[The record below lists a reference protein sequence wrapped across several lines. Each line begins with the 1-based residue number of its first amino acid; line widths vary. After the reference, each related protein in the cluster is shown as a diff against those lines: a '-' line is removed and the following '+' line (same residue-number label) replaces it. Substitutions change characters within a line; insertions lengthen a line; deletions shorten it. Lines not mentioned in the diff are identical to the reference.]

1 MFCYQCPPALHP
13 CGPHPPRLPT
23 LDYPFAATHPY
34 TSYSYH
40 PAIHDETFVRRKQR
54 RNRTTF
60 TLQQLEELET
70 AFAQTHYPDVF
81 TREDL
86 AMKINL
92 TEARVQVWFQNRRA
106 KWRKAERLKDEQ
118 RKRENGES
126 TSSLDKLHDSRES
139 SPDITGEIDDD
150 MDELPPRQR
159 SHSPLLANG
168 GSSLE
173 QQQQQQQHHHSLA
186 HSHAHSLSHSR
197 SPGGGLHLD
206 SSDNERP
213 LSSNQLTAT
222 PHSASQSLGS
232 ISAGSPS
239 PSGLR
244 DRERDHTPLASGGS
258 GGGCGGAGPSSPSNS
273 RNTDSPIEVGGPM
286 SLTTGTRMA
295 TTTSS
300 NNSASSTPTPTT
312 PHAPQLPQM
321 PHSSAAA
328 AAAFGSHIFGSF
340 GGGGG
345 GVSDSNCGFRPVL
358 SEQSAVAAAAAAAA
372 AQRSANHPPLFL
384 PPHLAAQFSHQPLF
398 PGLKGVSPFQSL
410 CSCCSLKPPPPHS
423 SSSSSSVVAPLS
435 IPVSSSSAASSPE
448 SPKSSGQG
456 SGHDPRSNSVAE
468 LRRKAQEHSAALLQS
483 LHAAAAAGLAFPGLH
498 LPPLSF
504 AHHHPALGQHGVNH
518 NNNNTLRMKH
528 EAQDMTMNGLGP
540 GSGGVS
546 MSSGSSS
553 AALLDLAESAVA
565 YQQQQQQQLQLQQQ
579 QQQQHATLSPPTT
592 PTQQASG
599 GGAGADDSPGSSSG
613 VQGAASALNGNAAA
627 GVATK
632 SESF

>member
-150 MDELPPRQR
+150 MDELAPRQR
-159 SHSPLLANG
+159 SHSPLANG
-168 GSSLE
+168 PMD
-173 QQQQQQQHHHSLA
+173 QQ
-186 HSHAHSLSHSR
+186 HSR
-197 SPGGGLHLD
+197 SPHGGLD

-213 LSSNQLTAT
+213 LSSTQLTAT
-222 PHSASQSLGS
+222 HSASQSLGS

-239 PSGLR
+239 PGV
-244 DRERDHTPLASGGS
+244 REHTPLASIGQ
-258 GGGCGGAGPSSPSNS
+258 PNSPSNS

-286 SLTTGTRMA
+286 SLTTNTRLTA
-295 TTTSS
+295 ASS
-300 NNSASSTPTPTT
+300 NNNSASSTPTPTT
-312 PHAPQLPQM
+312 PHAAHLPHT
-321 PHSSAAA
+321 PSSAAA

-340 GGGGG
+340 GSASSVGAG
-345 GVSDSNCGFRPVL
+345 SDTNCGFRPVL

-372 AQRSANHPPLFL
+372 QRNANHPPLFL
-384 PPHLAAQFSHQPLF
+384 PPHLAAQFTHQPLF

-410 CSCCSLKPPPPHS
+410 CSCCSLKPPPPP
-423 SSSSSSVVAPLS
+423 VAPLS
-435 IPVSSSSAASSPE
+435 VPVSSSSAASSPE
-448 SPKSSGQG
+448 SPKSSNG
-456 SGHDPRSNSVAE
+456 GHDPRSNSVAE

-504 AHHHPALGQHGVNH
+504 AHHPALGHGGSS
-518 NNNNTLRMKH
+518 NNNNSALRMKH
-528 EAQDMTMNGLGP
+528 EAQDMTASTMNGLGA
-540 GSGGVS
+540 GSV
-546 MSSGSSS
+546 MAVPTSSSTS

-565 YQQQQQQQLQLQQQ
+565 YQHHHQQQQQ
-579 QQQQHATLSPPTT
+579 QQQQHQQQQQQQLS
-592 PTQQASG
+592 
-599 GGAGADDSPGSSSG
+599 
-613 VQGAASALNGNAAA
+613 GNQ
-627 GVATK
+627 
-632 SESF
+632 

>member
-13 CGPHPPRLPT
+13 CGPHPPRLPS

-126 TSSLDKLHDSRES
+126 SSSLDKLHDSRES

-159 SHSPLLANG
+159 SHSPLANG
-168 GSSLE
+168 PME
-173 QQQQQQQHHHSLA
+173 QHH
-186 HSHAHSLSHSR
+186 R
-197 SPGGGLHLD
+197 SPGGGMHLD

-244 DRERDHTPLASGGS
+244 DRDRTTPMA
-258 GGGCGGAGPSSPSNS
+258 GGGGQGASSPSNS

-286 SLTTGTRMA
+286 SLTTSSRMRP
-295 TTTSS
+295 SS
-300 NNSASSTPTPTT
+300 NNSASSTPTHTPTT
-312 PHAPQLPQM
+312 PHAPQM

-340 GGGGG
+340 GGG
-345 GVSDSNCGFRPVL
+345 SSANDSSCGFRPVL

-372 AQRSANHPPLFL
+372 AQRNANHPPLFL
-384 PPHLAAQFSHQPLF
+384 PHHLAAQFSHQPLF

-410 CSCCSLKPPPPHS
+410 CSCCSLKPPPPPP
-423 SSSSSSVVAPLS
+423 SSSVVAPLS
-435 IPVSSSSAASSPE
+435 VPVSGSSATSSPE
-448 SPKSSGQG
+448 SPGKSSGQG
-456 SGHDPRSNSVAE
+456 SAHDPRSNSVAE

-504 AHHHPALGQHGVNH
+504 AHHPALGQHGVNH

-540 GSGGVS
+540 CGSGGVS
-546 MSSGSSS
+546 MAGASSS

-565 YQQQQQQQLQLQQQ
+565 YQQQQQQQQQQ
-579 QQQQHATLSPPTT
+579 QSQHHHATLSPPTT
-592 PTQQASG
+592 PTQQAPM
-599 GGAGADDSPGSSSG
+599 GGATAEGSPGPSSS
-613 VQGAASALNGNAAA
+613 LNGNA
-627 GVATK
+627 VPNK
-632 SESF
+632 SE

>member
-126 TSSLDKLHDSRES
+126 SSSLDKLHDSRES

-159 SHSPLLANG
+159 SHSPLTNG
-168 GSSLE
+168 PMD
-173 QQQQQQQHHHSLA
+173 QQQ
-186 HSHAHSLSHSR
+186 HSR
-197 SPGGGLHLD
+197 SPSGAHHLD

-239 PSGLR
+239 PGM
-244 DRERDHTPLASGGS
+244 REHTPLAGGL
-258 GGGCGGAGPSSPSNS
+258 GPSSPSNS

-286 SLTTGTRMA
+286 SLTTGSRMA
-295 TTTSS
+295 ASS

-312 PHAPQLPQM
+312 PHAAQLP
-321 PHSSAAA
+321 HSAAA

-340 GGGGG
+340 GAGS
-345 GVSDSNCGFRPVL
+345 VANDANCGFRPVL

-410 CSCCSLKPPPPHS
+410 CSCCSLKPPPMPPTSTS
-423 SSSSSSVVAPLS
+423 SSSSATAAVLAPLS
-435 IPVSSSSAASSPE
+435 VPVSSSSAASSPE
-448 SPKSSGQG
+448 SPKSSGG
-456 SGHDPRSNSVAE
+456 SGAGGIGSAHDPRSNSVAE

-504 AHHHPALGQHGVNH
+504 AHHPALGHAVNH
-518 NNNNTLRMKH
+518 NNNNNNNGSGNNNTALRLKH
-528 EAQDMTMNGLGP
+528 EAQDMTASTMNGLG
-540 GSGGVS
+540 
-546 MSSGSSS
+546 SSAHASSSTS
-553 AALLDLAESAVA
+553 AALLDLAESAAA
-565 YQQQQQQQLQLQQQ
+565 YHHHHQQQQQLQQQ
-579 QQQQHATLSPPTT
+579 QQQQQQLHQQQQQHLATLSPPTT
-592 PTQQASG
+592 PTHQ
-599 GGAGADDSPGSSSG
+599 
-613 VQGAASALNGNAAA
+613 
-627 GVATK
+627 
-632 SESF
+632 

>member
-126 TSSLDKLHDSRES
+126 SSSLEKLHDSRES

-159 SHSPLLANG
+159 SHSPLTNG
-168 GSSLE
+168 PME
-173 QQQQQQQHHHSLA
+173 QQ
-186 HSHAHSLSHSR
+186 HSR
-197 SPGGGLHLD
+197 SPPGAHHLD

-213 LSSNQLTAT
+213 LSSTQLTAT

-239 PSGLR
+239 PGM
-244 DRERDHTPLASGGS
+244 REHTPLAGGL
-258 GGGCGGAGPSSPSNS
+258 GPSSPSNS

-286 SLTTGTRMA
+286 SLTTGSRMA
-295 TTTSS
+295 ASS

-312 PHAPQLPQM
+312 PHAAQLP
-321 PHSSAAA
+321 HSAA

-340 GGGGG
+340 GAGS
-345 GVSDSNCGFRPVL
+345 VANDTNCGFRPVL

-410 CSCCSLKPPPPHS
+410 CSCCSLKPPPMPPTS
-423 SSSSSSVVAPLS
+423 SASVMAPLS
-435 IPVSSSSAASSPE
+435 VPVSSSSAASSPE
-448 SPKSSGQG
+448 SPKSVGG
-456 SGHDPRSNSVAE
+456 SAAGGGAHDPRSNSVAE

-504 AHHHPALGQHGVNH
+504 AHHPALGHAVNH
-518 NNNNTLRMKH
+518 NNNNNNMNNNSMRLKH
-528 EAQDMTMNGLGP
+528 EAQDMTASTMNGLGA
-540 GSGGVS
+540 GGAAS
-546 MSSGSSS
+546 LPSATSSTS
-553 AALLDLAESAVA
+553 AALLDLAESAAA
-565 YQQQQQQQLQLQQQ
+565 YHHHQQQ
-579 QQQQHATLSPPTT
+579 QQQQHLAALSPPTT
-592 PTQQASG
+592 PTQQQQQQLSTA
-599 GGAGADDSPGSSSG
+599 AVRQDSPP
-613 VQGAASALNGNAAA
+613 ATATLNGNATTQ
-627 GVATK
+627 TK
-632 SESF
+632 SE

>member
-126 TSSLDKLHDSRES
+126 SSSLDKLHDSRES

-159 SHSPLLANG
+159 SHSPLTNG
-168 GSSLE
+168 PLE
-173 QQQQQQQHHHSLA
+173 QGP
-186 HSHAHSLSHSR
+186 HSR
-197 SPGGGLHLD
+197 SSPGAHLD

-213 LSSNQLTAT
+213 LSSAHLTAT

-239 PSGLR
+239 PGMR
-244 DRERDHTPLASGGS
+244 DEHTSLAL
-258 GGGCGGAGPSSPSNS
+258 ALGPANSPSNS

-286 SLTTGTRMA
+286 QLTTGSRMA
-295 TTTSS
+295 NAASS

-312 PHAPQLPQM
+312 PHSAAQL
-321 PHSSAAA
+321 PHSSASAA

-340 GGGGG
+340 GAGS
-345 GVSDSNCGFRPVL
+345 VNNDNNCGFRPVL

-384 PPHLAAQFSHQPLF
+384 PPHLAAQFTHQPLF

-410 CSCCSLKPPPPHS
+410 CSCCSLKPPPLPPATSAS
-423 SSSSSSVVAPLS
+423 SMAPLNV
-435 IPVSSSSAASSPE
+435 PVSSSSAASSPE
-448 SPKSSGQG
+448 SPKSSSG
-456 SGHDPRSNSVAE
+456 SHDPRSNSVAE

-504 AHHHPALGQHGVNH
+504 AHHPALGHHHHH
-518 NNNNTLRMKH
+518 NNNNSSHHNNNNNNALRLKH
-528 EAQDMTMNGLGP
+528 EAQDMTASTMNGLNAAP
-540 GSGGVS
+540 ASAS
-546 MSSGSSS
+546 ATS
-553 AALLDLAESAVA
+553 AALLDLAESAAA
-565 YQQQQQQQLQLQQQ
+565 YHHHHQQQ

-592 PTQQASG
+592 PTQLQQQHQVRQQ
-599 GGAGADDSPGSSSG
+599 SPP
-613 VQGAASALNGNAAA
+613 AAAATTTTAATSAAATVNGN
-627 GVATK
+627 VASMLHK
-632 SESF
+632 SE

>member
-168 GSSLE
+168 GSLE
-173 QQQQQQQHHHSLA
+173 QQQQHHHSLP
-186 HSHAHSLSHSR
+186 HSHSHSLSHSR

-213 LSSNQLTAT
+213 LSSNQLTTT

-244 DRERDHTPLASGGS
+244 DREQDHTPLASGG
-258 GGGCGGAGPSSPSNS
+258 GGGGAQGQSGPPSSPSNS

-286 SLTTGTRMA
+286 SLTTGSRMP
-295 TTTSS
+295 TTNSS

-345 GVSDSNCGFRPVL
+345 GGASDSNCGFRPVL

-448 SPKSSGQG
+448 SPKS

-565 YQQQQQQQLQLQQQ
+565 YQQQQQQLQLQQ

-599 GGAGADDSPGSSSG
+599 GVAGAEDSPGSSSG
-613 VQGAASALNGNAAA
+613 GQGAAGSSSALNGNATA

>member
-126 TSSLDKLHDSRES
+126 SSSLDKLHDSRES

-159 SHSPLLANG
+159 SHSPLANG
-168 GSSLE
+168 QME
-173 QQQQQQQHHHSLA
+173 QQ
-186 HSHAHSLSHSR
+186 HSHSHSHSHSR
-197 SPGGGLHLD
+197 SPGGGGGMHLD

-239 PSGLR
+239 PSGMH
-244 DRERDHTPLASGGS
+244 REHREHTPLAGS
-258 GGGCGGAGPSSPSNS
+258 GGQGPSSPSNS

-286 SLTTGTRMA
+286 SLTTGSRMPV
-295 TTTSS
+295 SS

-312 PHAPQLPQM
+312 PHAPQM

-340 GGGGG
+340 GGGSNA
-345 GVSDSNCGFRPVL
+345 SDSNCGFRPVL
-358 SEQSAVAAAAAAAA
+358 SEQSAVAGAAAAAA
-372 AQRSANHPPLFL
+372 AQRGANHPPFFL
-384 PPHLAAQFSHQPLF
+384 PPHLAAQFTHQPLF

-410 CSCCSLKPPPPHS
+410 CSCCSLKPPPPPG
-423 SSSSSSVVAPLS
+423 SSVVAPLS

-456 SGHDPRSNSVAE
+456 PSGHDPRSNSVAE

-504 AHHHPALGQHGVNH
+504 AHHPALGQHVVNH
-518 NNNNTLRMKH
+518 NNNNNNTMRMKH

-540 GSGGVS
+540 GSG
-546 MSSGSSS
+546 SGGG

-565 YQQQQQQQLQLQQQ
+565 YQQQQQQ
-579 QQQQHATLSPPTT
+579 HATLSPPTT
-592 PTQQASG
+592 PTQQSSG
-599 GGAGADDSPGSSSG
+599 GVAAAECSPGSGGISG
-613 VQGAASALNGNAAA
+613 SGSLNGNA
-627 GVATK
+627 VLTK
-632 SESF
+632 ME

>member
-126 TSSLDKLHDSRES
+126 SSSLDKLHDSRES

-159 SHSPLLANG
+159 SHSPLTNG
-168 GSSLE
+168 PME
-173 QQQQQQQHHHSLA
+173 QQ
-186 HSHAHSLSHSR
+186 HSR
-197 SPGGGLHLD
+197 SPTGGHQLD

-213 LSSNQLTAT
+213 LSSAQLTAT

-239 PSGLR
+239 PGM
-244 DRERDHTPLASGGS
+244 REHTPLAGGL
-258 GGGCGGAGPSSPSNS
+258 GPSSPSNS

-286 SLTTGTRMA
+286 SLTTGSRMA
-295 TTTSS
+295 ASS

-312 PHAPQLPQM
+312 PHAAQLP
-321 PHSSAAA
+321 HSAAA
-328 AAAFGSHIFGSF
+328 AAFNSHIFGSF
-340 GGGGG
+340 GAGS
-345 GVSDSNCGFRPVL
+345 VTNDNNCGFRPVL
-358 SEQSAVAAAAAAAA
+358 SDQNSVAAAAAAAAAA

-384 PPHLAAQFSHQPLF
+384 PPHLAAQFTHQPLF

-410 CSCCSLKPPPPHS
+410 CSCCSLKPPPLPPS
-423 SSSSSSVVAPLS
+423 SSASTSVMAPLS
-435 IPVSSSSAASSPE
+435 VPVSSSSAASSPE
-448 SPKSSGQG
+448 SPKSSGGG
-456 SGHDPRSNSVAE
+456 SHDPRSNSVAE

-504 AHHHPALGQHGVNH
+504 AHHPALGHAVNH
-518 NNNNTLRMKH
+518 NNNNNNNNPLRLKH
-528 EAQDMTMNGLGP
+528 EAQDMTASTMNGLGP
-540 GSGGVS
+540 AAGTAT
-546 MSSGSSS
+546 SSTS
-553 AALLDLAESAVA
+553 AALLDLAESAAA
-565 YQQQQQQQLQLQQQ
+565 YHHHQQQQQQLHQQQQQQQQH
-579 QQQQHATLSPPTT
+579 HATLSPPTT
-592 PTQQASG
+592 PTQLQSQQQLPSSA
-599 GGAGADDSPGSSSG
+599 AVRPDSPPAT
-613 VQGAASALNGNAAA
+613 AAVNGNALL
-627 GVATK
+627 TK
-632 SESF
+632 TE

>member
-126 TSSLDKLHDSRES
+126 SSSLDKLHDSRES

-159 SHSPLLANG
+159 SHSPLTNG
-168 GSSLE
+168 QME
-173 QQQQQQQHHHSLA
+173 PQQHS
-186 HSHAHSLSHSR
+186 HSHSHSHSR
-197 SPGGGLHLD
+197 SPGGGMHLD

-213 LSSNQLTAT
+213 LSSNQLTTT

-239 PSGLR
+239 PSGMHR
-244 DRERDHTPLASGGS
+244 DREHTPLA
-258 GGGCGGAGPSSPSNS
+258 GGGCGGGQGSSSPSNS

-286 SLTTGTRMA
+286 SLTTGSRMPPTNSA
-295 TTTSS
+295 
-300 NNSASSTPTPTT
+300 NNSASSTPTP
-312 PHAPQLPQM
+312 APQLPL

-328 AAAFGSHIFGSF
+328 AAAFGSHIFGNF
-340 GGGGG
+340 GGASNA
-345 GVSDSNCGFRPVL
+345 SDSNCGFRPVL

-410 CSCCSLKPPPPHS
+410 CSCCSLKPPPPPG
-423 SSSSSSVVAPLS
+423 SSVVAPLS

-504 AHHHPALGQHGVNH
+504 AHHHSALGQHVVNH
-518 NNNNTLRMKH
+518 NNNNTMRMKH

-540 GSGGVS
+540 GSGSGS
-546 MSSGSSS
+546 GSLAGGSSS

-565 YQQQQQQQLQLQQQ
+565 YQQQQ
-579 QQQQHATLSPPTT
+579 HATLSPPTT
-592 PTQQASG
+592 PTQPPSG
-599 GGAGADDSPGSSSG
+599 GVAAGEGSPGSAVNAGGIS
-613 VQGAASALNGNAAA
+613 LNGNA
-627 GVATK
+627 VLTK
-632 SESF
+632 ME

>member
-126 TSSLDKLHDSRES
+126 SSSLDKLHDSRES

-150 MDELPPRQR
+150 MDDLPPRQR
-159 SHSPLLANG
+159 SHSPLANG
-168 GSSLE
+168 PLE
-173 QQQQQQQHHHSLA
+173 QQ
-186 HSHAHSLSHSR
+186 HSHSHSHSR
-197 SPGGGLHLD
+197 SPAGGMHLD

-244 DRERDHTPLASGGS
+244 DRSTPLGVG
-258 GGGCGGAGPSSPSNS
+258 GGAGPSSPSNS

-286 SLTTGTRMA
+286 SLTTGSRM
-295 TTTSS
+295 TGGPSS

-312 PHAPQLPQM
+312 PHAPQLP
-321 PHSSAAA
+321 HSSAAA
-328 AAAFGSHIFGSF
+328 AAAFGSHIFGNF
-340 GGGGG
+340 GGATGAT
-345 GVSDSNCGFRPVL
+345 DSNCGFRPVL

-372 AQRSANHPPLFL
+372 AQRTANHPPLFL
-384 PPHLAAQFSHQPLF
+384 PPHLAAQFTHQPLF

-410 CSCCSLKPPPPHS
+410 CSCCSLKPPPPPG
-423 SSSSSSVVAPLS
+423 SSVVAPLS
-435 IPVSSSSAASSPE
+435 VPVSSSSAASSPE

-504 AHHHPALGQHGVNH
+504 AHHPALGQHGVNH

-540 GSGGVS
+540 GSG
-546 MSSGSSS
+546 SSGIASGVGMPVNSS

-565 YQQQQQQQLQLQQQ
+565 YQQQQQAQ

-592 PTQQASG
+592 PTQP
-599 GGAGADDSPGSSSG
+599 AGAVGVAGTEGSPGSAAGPGAGNPSSF
-613 VQGAASALNGNAAA
+613 NGNA
-627 GVATK
+627 VLTK
-632 SESF
+632 SE

>member
-126 TSSLDKLHDSRES
+126 SSSLDKLHDSRES

-150 MDELPPRQR
+150 MDDLPPRQR
-159 SHSPLLANG
+159 SHSPLPNG
-168 GSSLE
+168 GLE
-173 QQQQQQQHHHSLA
+173 QQ
-186 HSHAHSLSHSR
+186 HSLSHSR
-197 SPGGGLHLD
+197 SPGGGMHLD

-244 DRERDHTPLASGGS
+244 DRSTPMA
-258 GGGCGGAGPSSPSNS
+258 GGGGVGPSSPSNS

-286 SLTTGTRMA
+286 SLTTGSRM
-295 TTTSS
+295 TGGPSS

-312 PHAPQLPQM
+312 PHAPQLP
-321 PHSSAAA
+321 HTSAAA
-328 AAAFGSHIFGSF
+328 AAAFGSHIFGNF
-340 GGGGG
+340 GAGSSA
-345 GVSDSNCGFRPVL
+345 SDSNCGFRPVL

-384 PPHLAAQFSHQPLF
+384 PPHLAAQFTHQPLF

-410 CSCCSLKPPPPHS
+410 CSCCSLKPPPPPPT
-423 SSSSSSVVAPLS
+423 SSVVAPLS
-435 IPVSSSSAASSPE
+435 VPVSSSSAASSPE
-448 SPKSSGQG
+448 SPKSSGQN

-504 AHHHPALGQHGVNH
+504 AHHPALGQHVNH

-528 EAQDMTMNGLGP
+528 EAQDMTMNGLGTVT
-540 GSGGVS
+540 GSGSGVT
-546 MSSGSSS
+546 MPGAASS

-565 YQQQQQQQLQLQQQ
+565 YQQQQQQS
-579 QQQQHATLSPPTT
+579 QQQHATLSPPTT
-592 PTQQASG
+592 PTQQAVGVGATEGSPG
-599 GGAGADDSPGSSSG
+599 LGAGPGGNSSNSF
-613 VQGAASALNGNAAA
+613 NGNA
-627 GVATK
+627 VLTK
-632 SESF
+632 SE

>member
-126 TSSLDKLHDSRES
+126 SSSLDKLHDSRES

-150 MDELPPRQR
+150 MDDLPPRQR
-159 SHSPLLANG
+159 SHSPLANG
-168 GSSLE
+168 QME
-173 QQQQQQQHHHSLA
+173 QQ
-186 HSHAHSLSHSR
+186 HSHSHSHSHSR
-197 SPGGGLHLD
+197 SPGGGMHLD

-239 PSGLR
+239 PSGMH
-244 DRERDHTPLASGGS
+244 REREHTPLV
-258 GGGCGGAGPSSPSNS
+258 GGGGQGPSSPSNS

-286 SLTTGTRMA
+286 SLTTGSRMA
-295 TTTSS
+295 ASS

-312 PHAPQLPQM
+312 PHAPQM

-328 AAAFGSHIFGSF
+328 AAAFGSHIFGNF
-340 GGGGG
+340 GGGSNA
-345 GVSDSNCGFRPVL
+345 SDSNCGFRPVL

-384 PPHLAAQFSHQPLF
+384 PPHLAAQFTHQPLF

-410 CSCCSLKPPPPHS
+410 CSCCSLKPPPPPG
-423 SSSSSSVVAPLS
+423 SSVVAPLS

-504 AHHHPALGQHGVNH
+504 AHHPALGQHVVNH
-518 NNNNTLRMKH
+518 NNNNTMRMKH

-540 GSGGVS
+540 GSG
-546 MSSGSSS
+546 SGSGSGSAGGTSS

-565 YQQQQQQQLQLQQQ
+565 YQQQQ
-579 QQQQHATLSPPTT
+579 HATLSPPTT
-592 PTQQASG
+592 PTQQSSG
-599 GGAGADDSPGSSSG
+599 GVAATEGSPGSGAIVGSG
-613 VQGAASALNGNAAA
+613 SLNGN
-627 GVATK
+627 VVLTK
-632 SESF
+632 ME